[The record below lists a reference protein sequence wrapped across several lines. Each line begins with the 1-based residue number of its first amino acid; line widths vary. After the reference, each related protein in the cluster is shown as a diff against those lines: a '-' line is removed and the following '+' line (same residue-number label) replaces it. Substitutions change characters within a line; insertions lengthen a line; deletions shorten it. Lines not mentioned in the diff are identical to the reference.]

1 MHEPALTGGAMTRPY
16 IASRSGE
23 PLHRRSFD
31 VLVLGGGIA
40 GLTAAIGAARRW
52 RVGLLT
58 KSTFDDTTTFLA
70 QGGIAAAIGEDD
82 SPELHFQ
89 DTVDAGAGLCDEEAV
104 RVLVNEGP
112 DRVRELME
120 ICPRFDKVDGQIVLG
135 REGAHSLPR
144 IVHAGGDA
152 TGSEV
157 SSALAEAARVGS
169 RVQLYEDE
177 FVIDLLT
184 VDGRCVGALTLNL
197 ADGGLTLNVAMVTI
211 LATGGAGQVYGR
223 TTNPPVATGDG
234 VAMAYRAGAAIRDL
248 EFVQFHPTGLA
259 VPGQQTV
266 QLITEALRGEGA
278 YLRNAAG
285 ERFMTRV
292 RLRAPSWPR
301 ATSSCAAWSPRCAAR
316 ARDHVYLDATH
327 LDAAWLARALPAASP
342 RGCASTASTSRRS
355 SSRSRRSATTSS
367 AAWSPTCGAAPR
379 CPACTPAARWPAP
392 ASTAP
397 TGSPAT
403 RCSRASCSPTAWC
416 ATSTATS
423 AGSARTCAGCS
434 FDMPEA
440 APGGGGSDAAARAPP
455 PHRRHAATRS
465 ACCAAAPTCRR
476 RWTSSSGLTSELRFA
491 QLGEAE
497 YELLNMLTLGDADRQ
512 VRAAARGVAR
522 RAPARRLP
530 GAGRRSAGAGTS
542 RCGCRRTS
550 ATKASASGPA

>member
-1 MHEPALTGGAMTRPY
+1 MTQRRRRAALPRGAGRRLRRPAVSRPY
-16 IASRSGE
+16 IACRSGE
-23 PLHRRSFD
+23 PLHRRTFD

-70 QGGIAAAIGEDD
+70 QGGIAAALGPSD

-89 DTVDAGAGLCDEEAV
+89 DTVNAGAGLCDEEAV

-135 REGAHSLPR
+135 REGAHSVAR
-144 IVHAGGDA
+144 VVHAGGDA

-169 RVQLYEDE
+169 RVQLYENE

-197 ADGGLTLNVAMVTI
+197 DDGGLTLNVAMVTV

-223 TTNPPVATGDG
+223 TTNPLVATGDG
-234 VAMAYRAGAAIRDL
+234 IAMAYRAGAAIRDL

-259 VPGQQTV
+259 VPGQETV

-285 ERFMTRV
+285 ERFMT
-292 RLRAPSWPR
+292 SYD
-301 ATSSCAAWSPRCAAR
+301 AR
-316 ARDHVYLDATH
+316 AELASRDVVVRAMVGEMRREGTDHVYLDATH
-327 LDAAWLARALPAASP
+327 LDAAWLQQRFPRVTAGLAEHGLDLATQLIPVAPVCHYFIGGVVTDVWGRTTRARPLRQRRGGQHRRARRQPAGQQLA
-342 RGCASTASTSRRS
+342 ARR
-355 SSRSRRSATTSS
+355 AWSS
-367 AAWSPTCGAAPR
+367 AI
-379 CPACTPAARWPAP
+379 
-392 ASTAP
+392 
-397 TGSPAT
+397 
-403 RCSRASCSPTAWC
+403 AWC

-423 AGSARTCAGCS
+423 GVSARTCGGCAS
-434 FDMPEA
+434 ICPKRRRTATA
-440 APGGGGSDAAARAPP
+440 AMPP
-455 PHRRHAATRS
+455 P
-465 ACCAAAPTCRR
+465 
-476 RWTSSSGLTSELRFA
+476 
-491 QLGEAE
+491 
-497 YELLNMLTLGDADRQ
+497 
-512 VRAAARGVAR
+512 
-522 RAPARRLP
+522 P
-530 GAGRRSAGAGTS
+530 GA
-542 RCGCRRTS
+542 
-550 ATKASASGPA
+550 ASPP

>member
-1 MHEPALTGGAMTRPY
+1 MTRPY
-16 IASRSGE
+16 VASRSSE
-23 PLHRRSFD
+23 TLHRRTFD

-70 QGGIAAAIGEDD
+70 QGGIAAALGPSD
-82 SPELHFQ
+82 SPELHFK
-89 DTVDAGAGLCDEEAV
+89 DTVDAGAGLCDEDAV

-112 DRVRELME
+112 DRVRELMD

-184 VDGRCVGALTLNL
+184 VGGRCVGALTLDL

-223 TTNPPVATGDG
+223 TTNPLVATGDG

-285 ERFMTRV
+285 ERFMT
-292 RLRAPSWPR
+292 AHDPR
-301 ATSSCAAWSPRCAAR
+301 AELASRDVVVRGMVAEMRDEGS
-316 ARDHVYLDATH
+316 DHVYLDATH
-327 LDAAWLARALPAASP
+327 LDAAWLQERFPTVTAGLRDHGLDLTTQLIPVAPVCHYFVGGVITDRWGRTTLPGLYAS
-342 RGCASTASTSRRS
+342 GEVASTGVHGANRLASNSLLEGLVFSDRVVRDLDRYVGRLGEDVSRLRFDLPEETGEEGRS
-355 SSRSRRSATTSS
+355 D
-367 AAWSPTCGAAPR
+367 
-379 CPACTPAARWPAP
+379 
-392 ASTAP
+392 
-397 TGSPAT
+397 PAT
-403 RCSRASCSPTAWC
+403 ARRRLTDVMQHDVGVLRRA
-416 ATSTATS
+416 
-423 AGSARTCAGCS
+423 G
-434 FDMPEA
+434 DL
-440 APGGGGSDAAARAPP
+440 AAALEELNA
-455 PHRRHAATRS
+455 
-465 ACCAAAPTCRR
+465 
-476 RWTSSSGLTSELRFA
+476 LTSELRFGRK
-491 QLGEAE
+491 GEAE
-497 YELLNMLTLGDADRQ
+497 YEVLNMLTLGTQIAKCALLREESRGVHLRDDYPAVDDVEWR
-512 VRAAARGVAR
+512 RHITLRLPAEERDAAR
-522 RAPARRLP
+522 
-530 GAGRRSAGAGTS
+530 
-542 RCGCRRTS
+542 
-550 ATKASASGPA
+550 